1 MSVSLSKFSEVLL
14 FSAELVEVK
23 RVGVEATVKVL
34 LVEETKSFELVL
46 SGDSVE
52 REEEELANR
61 LAVVDS
67 LLLAEE
73 KRPLFETLVE

>member
-23 RVGVEATVKVL
+23 RVGVEATANVL